1 MIKFVKKCSMENAS
15 IIYQNEFAIAFY
27 LPTPNNSNLAAQLV
41 FRDMGFYLTLDD
53 LKKFSY
59 QTADSLY
66 KRKCANCPHQDNC
79 RSLLL
84 RTPSSKMDL
93 AVSHNELCLL
103 RELLDHTILRV
114 EAQNYMTFAFN

>member
-1 MIKFVKKCSMENAS
+1 MENAS

-41 FRDMGFYLTLDD
+41 FRDMGFYLTLDE
-53 LKKFSY
+53 LKKFSC
-59 QTADSLY
+59 QTAEGLAN
-66 KRKCANCPHQDNC
+66 RKCANCPHQDNC

-93 AVSHNELCLL
+93 AISHNELCLL
-103 RELLDHTILRV
+103 REMLDHTILRV
-114 EAQNYMTFAFN
+114 ETHNYMAFALN